1 METIENVVQ
10 FFGGFGMFLYGMN
23 VMADGLQKAAG
34 DRMKNLLAYL
44 MGKRWLAVLIG
55 ALITAILQSSS
66 AATVMVVGFVNA
78 KIMTL
83 TQAVG
88 VIMGANI
95 GTTITS
101 WLVSMSQWGSLFQPD
116 VLAPFFIGVG
126 ALLLIMVKNQRKKDV
141 SHGFIGFG
149 LLFIGL
155 SMMSGAVT
163 AYRDSPVF
171 ANAFSVM
178 GAYPLLAILVG
189 AVVTALMQ
197 SSSASVGV
205 LQTLAMNGMVTWKS
219 AVFIT
224 LGQNIGTC
232 VTALISSVGA
242 HKTAKRAAAIH
253 LIFNVLGALIFA
265 IIMSVLFFFWQ
276 DFAVSHVSSVGI
288 SIFHTIFNVSCT
300 LILFPF
306 ANALVKLSGILVKD
320 KKRTEKAADEGIDKA
335 LALTMR
341 RLDERILGNAAFAIE
356 DAAMEVVH
364 MGQVTYDNMCLSFE
378 AVLEND
384 AEKAKLVSETEKT
397 IDKMADYISDYL
409 VKVNSADLSEE
420 QSNTITNLFYSVSDI
435 ERMGDHAEDLAEIAM
450 YKIRHDMRFSNP
462 AYEELHGLMEMV
474 TNSFRYCLQ
483 ARELHSRD
491 FANKAMEYENMVD
504 EAERQL
510 RKKHM
515 KRLSLEQCKPMSGVT
530 FLNILTN
537 LERIADHA
545 DNVAGYVL
553 QEIV

>member
-1 METIENVVQ
+1 
-10 FFGGFGMFLYGMN
+10 
-23 VMADGLQKAAG
+23 
-34 DRMKNLLAYL
+34 
-44 MGKRWLAVLIG
+44 
-55 ALITAILQSSS
+55 
-66 AATVMVVGFVNA
+66 
-78 KIMTL
+78 
-83 TQAVG
+83 
-88 VIMGANI
+88 
-95 GTTITS
+95 
-101 WLVSMSQWGSLFQPD
+101 
-116 VLAPFFIGVG
+116 
-126 ALLLIMVKNQRKKDV
+126 LLIMVRNQRKKDV
-141 SHGFIGFG
+141 SNGLIGFG

-163 AYRDSPVF
+163 TYRDSPVF
-171 ANAFSVM
+171 AKAFSVL

-189 AVVTALMQ
+189 AIVTALMQ

-253 LIFNVLGALIFA
+253 LIFNVLGAVIFA
-265 IIMSVLFFFWQ
+265 IIMSVLFFVWQ

-288 SIFHTIFNVSCT
+288 SVFHTIFNVSCT

-306 ANALVKLSGILVKD
+306 ADFLVKLSGILVKD
-320 KKRTEKAADEGIDKA
+320 KKRVAEPIDDRTDKV

-341 RLDERILGNAAFAIE
+341 RLDKRILGNAAFAIE
-356 DAAMEVVH
+356 EAAVEVIH
-364 MGQVTYDNMCLSFE
+364 MGQVTYDNMRLSFE

-384 AEKAKLVSETEKT
+384 EEKAKLVSETEKT
-397 IDKMADYISDYL
+397 IDKMAHYISDYL

-420 QSNTITNLFYSVSDI
+420 QSNMITNLFYSVGDI

-450 YKIRHDMRFSNP
+450 YKIRHDMRFSKA

-474 TNSFRYCLQ
+474 TNSCQYCLQ

-553 QEIV
+553 QEMG